1 MNRQKRR
8 LWRCAVLWMTVWL
21 LLCGTVHAAGGTL
34 TLRYAFDGV
43 AFSIYRVA
51 EPTAAGY
58 ALTGPFDDCRV
69 RLPRPE
75 DGASVW
81 KDAAETLAG
90 RLKLPLSYDSF
101 TLPKDQ
107 KKVRRF
113 TEETLV
119 VFGMPT
125 YAGRVPNKALPFLKT
140 LFVGGGAPAVA
151 LVTFGNRS
159 YDSSLTELNEE
170 LTAAGFRVFAAGAF
184 ARPHAFANIG
194 HEHPTKEDNNL
205 LETLLGVAEVKIGQ
219 EDFGSITIKDGAPVG
234 PYYIPLGED
243 GEPAKF
249 LKAKPLTDFE
259 KCDHCGKCA
268 AVCPMGAINKDNTD
282 EVPGTCIKC
291 QACIVYCHT
300 HAKFFHDDRFLSH
313 KAMLEKNYVR
323 TAQSEIFYR

>member
-1 MNRQKRR
+1 M
-8 LWRCAVLWMTVWL
+8 
-21 LLCGTVHAAGGTL
+21 
-34 TLRYAFDGV
+34 
-43 AFSIYRVA
+43 
-51 EPTAAGY
+51 
-58 ALTGPFDDCRV
+58 
-69 RLPRPE
+69 
-75 DGASVW
+75 
-81 KDAAETLAG
+81 
-90 RLKLPLSYDSF
+90 
-101 TLPKDQ
+101 
-107 KKVRRF
+107 
-113 TEETLV
+113 

-249 LKAKPLTDFE
+249 LKAKPLTDL
-259 KCDHCGKCA
+259 KMRPLRQMRRRMPHGSHQQGQYGRGTGN
-268 AVCPMGAINKDNTD
+268 VHQM
-282 EVPGTCIKC
+282 PGLHRLLPYT
-291 QACIVYCHT
+291 
-300 HAKFFHDDRFLSH
+300 R
-313 KAMLEKNYVR
+313 
-323 TAQSEIFYR
+323 EILPR

>member
-1 MNRQKRR
+1 MIKKI
-8 LWRCAVLWMTVWL
+8 
-21 LLCGTVHAAGGTL
+21 AAIS
-34 TLRYAFDGV
+34 
-43 AFSIYRVA
+43 FS
-51 EPTAAGY
+51 PTGSTRD
-58 ALTGPFDDCRV
+58 LVD
-69 RLPRPE
+69 
-75 DGASVW
+75 
-81 KDAAETLAG
+81 KAAETLAG

-205 LETLLGVAEVKIGQ
+205 LETLLGVAEVKIRQ

-300 HAKFFHDDRFLSH
+300 HA
-313 KAMLEKNYVR
+313 
-323 TAQSEIFYR
+323 

>member
-1 MNRQKRR
+1 
-8 LWRCAVLWMTVWL
+8 
-21 LLCGTVHAAGGTL
+21 
-34 TLRYAFDGV
+34 
-43 AFSIYRVA
+43 
-51 EPTAAGY
+51 
-58 ALTGPFDDCRV
+58 
-69 RLPRPE
+69 
-75 DGASVW
+75 
-81 KDAAETLAG
+81 
-90 RLKLPLSYDSF
+90 
-101 TLPKDQ
+101 
-107 KKVRRF
+107 
-113 TEETLV
+113 
-119 VFGMPT
+119 MPT

-243 GEPAKF
+243 GEPANPQGKSH
-249 LKAKPLTDFE
+249 AHRFE

-268 AVCPMGAINKDNTD
+268 AVCPWEPSTRTIRTRYRERASNARPASSTAI
-282 EVPGTCIKC
+282 
-291 QACIVYCHT
+291 HT
-300 HAKFFHDDRFLSH
+300 RNSST
-313 KAMLEKNYVR
+313 MTGSCPIRPCWRKNYVR
-323 TAQSEIFYR
+323 TAQSEIFLSLTRKSSPAEGAR

>member
-1 MNRQKRR
+1 MIKKI
-8 LWRCAVLWMTVWL
+8 
-21 LLCGTVHAAGGTL
+21 AAIS
-34 TLRYAFDGV
+34 
-43 AFSIYRVA
+43 FS
-51 EPTAAGY
+51 PTGSTRD
-58 ALTGPFDDCRV
+58 LVD
-69 RLPRPE
+69 
-75 DGASVW
+75 
-81 KDAAETLAG
+81 KAAETLAG

-219 EDFGSITIKDGAPVG
+219 EDFGSITIKIGRAHV
-234 PYYIPLGED
+234 
-243 GEPAKF
+243 
-249 LKAKPLTDFE
+249 
-259 KCDHCGKCA
+259 
-268 AVCPMGAINKDNTD
+268 
-282 EVPGTCIKC
+282 
-291 QACIVYCHT
+291 
-300 HAKFFHDDRFLSH
+300 
-313 KAMLEKNYVR
+313 
-323 TAQSEIFYR
+323 